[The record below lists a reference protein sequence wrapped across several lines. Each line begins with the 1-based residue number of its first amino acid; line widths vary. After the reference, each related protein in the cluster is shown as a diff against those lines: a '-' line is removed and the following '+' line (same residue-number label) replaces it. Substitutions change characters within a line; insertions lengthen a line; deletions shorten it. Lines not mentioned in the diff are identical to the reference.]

1 MLVAVLPD
9 SMNSHAKLTPG
20 WVLVRVK
27 FDPNH
32 EISWAKVGGG
42 GLLMVGALSQNYR
55 TYMHT
60 SIKQMCIVTYLH
72 ISIIMCKH
80 PLQFFDVISQHL
92 FFPSYIISLQC
103 ITVESDNA
111 LLWMCYKSI
120 LSLIESWTD
129 KSSNFCKKIT
139 HSSFF
144 IQHIHYLN
152 ELIAEED
159 SEVSV

>member
-42 GLLMVGALSQNYR
+42 GLLMVGALSQNYS

-60 SIKQMCIVTYLH
+60 CIKHVHCNIFAH
-72 ISIIMCKH
+72 
-80 PLQFFDVISQHL
+80 
-92 FFPSYIISLQC
+92 
-103 ITVESDNA
+103 
-111 LLWMCYKSI
+111 
-120 LSLIESWTD
+120 
-129 KSSNFCKKIT
+129 
-139 HSSFF
+139 
-144 IQHIHYLN
+144 
-152 ELIAEED
+152 
-159 SEVSV
+159 